1 MPPSRRS
8 QPYRKRSPF
17 RRQGPALKAMLRGRD
32 AFGRNPMDAK
42 RRLKK
47 NGPLGN
53 RRKRRRSVRNRY

>member
-1 MPPSRRS
+1 MRPTRRA

-17 RRQGPALKAMLRGRD
+17 RRQGAAFRAMTRGRT

-47 NGPLGN
+47 AGPLG
-53 RRKRRRSVRNRY
+53 RKRKRRVRYRY